1 MSNISKEI
9 LKNYVNEQK
18 FRNPN
23 EVLAAMKEMFKNVL
37 QEALEA
43 EMDSQL
49 GYDKYDVTEK
59 QTTNS
64 RNGYSKKTIKSELGA
79 VELNIPRDRN
89 GEYEPK
95 IIPKYK
101 RNVTGIEDKV
111 MALYAAGMTTRDI
124 SEQVK
129 NLYDVDLSSEMVSN
143 ITNRILP
150 VVAEWQ
156 NRPLEKTY
164 SFVFMDAIHYK
175 VREDKHIVVKAA
187 YVVLGVNMDG
197 QKEVLGIWIGA
208 NESSKFW
215 LSVLND
221 LKNRGVCNV
230 LVFCVDGL
238 NGFKDAIGAVYPFAK
253 IQRCIIH
260 QLRSSMKYIPYK
272 DKKAFAK
279 DLKAVYGA
287 VNEDA
292 ALENLMDAKEKWE
305 SKYPNATKSW
315 EDNWDNLVTFFMF
328 PDYIRKIMYTTNAIE
343 SLNSQFRK
351 ITKTKL
357 IFPGDDSLMKM
368 LYLATQRIR
377 RKLTRSYENW
387 DMVVNQ
393 LNILFSEILNEHSTH
408 QGLCPRTPEVYRIC
422 SVRNG

>member
-9 LKNYVNEQK
+9 LRNYVNEQK

-89 GEYEPK
+89 SEYEPK

-305 SKYPNATKSW
+305 SKYPNAIKSW

-357 IFPGDDSLMKM
+357 IFPSDDSLMKM
-368 LYLATQRIR
+368 LYLATQRIS

-393 LNILFSEILNEHSTH
+393 LNILFSEILNK
-408 QGLCPRTPEVYRIC
+408 GA
-422 SVRNG
+422 